1 MDTFQVVGEVRI
13 FPQKGGWT
21 YVSVPV
27 DITEKL
33 MSKAQRGLIPVRVT
47 AGNTSWDTSLMPMGD
62 GTHFIP
68 LSAKVRKKEGIVLGG
83 SVSVSFQLRD

>member
-1 MDTFQVVGEVRI
+1 MDTFHIVGEIRI
-13 FPQKGGWT
+13 FPQKGGWM

-27 DITEKL
+27 SITEKL
-33 MSKAQRGLIPVRVT
+33 VHKAQRGLIPVRVT

-68 LSAKVRKKEGIVLGG
+68 LSAKVRKKEGIELGVNVT
-83 SVSVSFQLRD
+83 VSG

>member
-1 MDTFQVVGEVRI
+1 M
-13 FPQKGGWT
+13 

-27 DITEKL
+27 SITEKL
-33 MSKAQRGLIPVRVT
+33 VHKAQRGLIPVRVT

-68 LSAKVRKKEGIVLGG
+68 LSAKVRKKEGIELGVNVT
-83 SVSVSFQLRD
+83 VSG

>member
-1 MDTFQVVGEVRI
+1 MDTFQVVGDVKI
-13 FPQKGGWT
+13 FPQKGGWM

-33 MSKAQRGLIPVRVT
+33 NHKAQRGLIPVRAK

-68 LSAKVRKKEGIVLGG
+68 LSAKVRKKEGIILGG
-83 SVSVSFQLRD
+83 SVSVTFQLRD